1 MYNNNNNGANGASY
15 SPRGQRL
22 EGIKEHM
29 HIDAAAALNPL
40 DLTVTAIKPL
50 LNNDTKVQ
58 EGYKVETTVTADRAT
73 HSPKASGE
81 IVSNLYRP
89 LTLKIKSMTRPN
101 VNIGDKVIA
110 VNPVIRLWGP
120 YMTYVSIT
128 CDDVV
133 VATTTGKDKA

>member
-50 LNNDTKVQ
+50 LNYDTKVQ

-81 IVSNLYRP
+81 IVSNLY
-89 LTLKIKSMTRPN
+89 
-101 VNIGDKVIA
+101 
-110 VNPVIRLWGP
+110 
-120 YMTYVSIT
+120 MTYVSIT